1 MEALNAPLCWLD
13 GRYLPLSEAAVPPD
27 DLGLQR
33 GYGIFDFLRVMGRV
47 PLYMEDHL
55 DRFYRSAERMY
66 LDVPVGRDE
75 LRAIILRLAE
85 VNALTVSGMRFLLTG
100 GSSPDGYTISAPRL
114 MVMHQPLNP
123 PPAVWPEHGYKL
135 YTHDFLRQMPEVKTI
150 DYLMAIRLQPWLKAQ
165 GGDDILYRHDGWV
178 TECPRANFF
187 IIDQSDSVVTPMRNM
202 LHGVTRLQIIQV
214 ARSIGLKVEERDL
227 PLTEVLQAKEAF
239 ISSSTKRIIPV
250 SRIDARSFNS
260 SEVTRRLWEAMMA
273 HETGWILS
281 RSPD

>member
-1 MEALNAPLCWLD
+1 MEARNAPLCWLD
-13 GRYLPLSEAAVPPD
+13 GKYLPLTEAVIPPD
-27 DLGLQR
+27 DIGLQR

-114 MVMHQPLNP
+114 LVMHQPLNP
-123 PPAVWPEHGYKL
+123 PPAQWPERGYAL

-150 DYLMAIRLQPWLKAQ
+150 DYLMAIRLQPWLRSK
-165 GGDDILYRHDGWV
+165 GGDDLLYRHEGLV

-187 IIDQSDSVVTPMRNM
+187 IIREDDTIVTPTRNM
-202 LHGVTRLQIIQV
+202 LHGVTRLQIIRV
-214 ARSIGLKVEERDL
+214 ARSIGLNVEERDL
-227 PLTEVLQAKEAF
+227 PLSDVMQAKEAF
-239 ISSSTKRIIPV
+239 ISSSTKRVIPV
-250 SRIDARSFNS
+250 ASVDDHQFRSS
-260 SEVTRRLWEAMMA
+260 DVTRRLWEAVMQ
-273 HETGWILS
+273 HETAWIS
-281 RSPD
+281 SHHAE